1 MQGFFSLRAL
11 THRVLVLFDIVSGP
25 SDLDKAVVQNSSR
38 GMAMALSSAVSS
50 SYLRKF
56 IGLSLTGWLILTIPA
71 TAEPFR
77 AADVLKT
84 IYAFKGGAD
93 GSAPVSG
100 LTLGPKN
107 TLYGAT
113 GSTVFQ
119 LKEKSNGKWTETPI
133 STTSLTSLI
142 GTSTALYGVIR
153 TDAGK
158 TCKGYEQGCGEVI
171 ELTPPVTGTTWK
183 QKVIYAFK
191 AGKDGALPVGIAVA
205 PNGDIYG
212 TTSAGGNA
220 SACGSDNGIAD
231 GCGTL
236 FQLAKS
242 KNKWTETVLHRF
254 KGGADGELPFA
265 APSFDAA
272 GNVYGSTNQGG
283 SSNSNSARGTARDS
297 CDGTGT
303 VFAFNKTG
311 LVLADLWFSIC
322 DAEGPAFADA
332 VITTLANGELT
343 PPPSA
348 APSAFANLSASRKA
362 ANGAI
367 FTTEGGGHANECAPL
382 DNNGC
387 GVVAELAEPANGKTP
402 WSLKILHEFDS
413 KDGALPN
420 GNLVANGDDTLYGVA
435 TYGGSNSSTCQTE
448 TFGKNGCGVLYKLV
462 KKGSDWAWAGA
473 IYKFP
478 GGAHGAGPNGELL
491 SHKGKIYGMTAE
503 GGSTA
508 CGNGGCGT
516 IFQLTP

>member
-1 MQGFFSLRAL
+1 MTMERTPAFLA
-11 THRVLVLFDIVSGP
+11 
-25 SDLDKAVVQNSSR
+25 
-38 GMAMALSSAVSS
+38 

-56 IGLSLTGWLILTIPA
+56 FGLSLIGWLALTIPA

-77 AADVLKT
+77 AANVVKT
-84 IYAFKGGAD
+84 IYSFKGGAD
-93 GSAPVSG
+93 GDAPISG

-107 TLYGAT
+107 ELYGT
-113 GSTVFQ
+113 TPYTVFQ

-133 STTSLTSLI
+133 FATTYTAQIQSLI
-142 GTSTALYGVIR
+142 GTSTALYGVTGIG
-153 TDAGK
+153 TGK
-158 TCKGYEQGCGEVI
+158 TCKSYDEGCGQVV
-171 ELTPPVTGTTWK
+171 ELTPPTTGNTWK
-183 QKVIYAFK
+183 LKAIYQFK
-191 AGKDGALPVGIAVA
+191 AGKDGALPAGIAIG

-212 TTSAGGNA
+212 TTRAGGNA
-220 SACGSDNGIAD
+220 SACGSDDGINN

-236 FQLAKS
+236 FQLTKD
-242 KNKWTETVLHRF
+242 KNKNAWAETVLHAF
-254 KGGADGELPFA
+254 KSGSDGALPFA

-322 DAEGPAFADA
+322 DAKGPAFADA

-343 PPPSA
+343 PPKSVAPSSFANPSA
-348 APSAFANLSASRKA
+348 PKA

-387 GVVAELAEPANGKTP
+387 GVVAELTEPANGKTP
-402 WSLKILHEFDS
+402 WSLKILHEFES

-420 GNLVANGDDTLYGVA
+420 GNLVANGADTLYGAA
-435 TYGGSNSSTCQTE
+435 TYGGKNSSTCQTE
-448 TFGKNGCGVLYKLV
+448 TFGQNGCGVLYKLV
-462 KKGSDWAWAGA
+462 KTGSDWAWGGA

-491 SHKGKIYGMTAE
+491 SYKGKIYGMTAD